1 MRGDWAPDVLDLQ
14 IKWAAQWPHTCLRV
28 LPEPHISLKSR
39 VGAGGC
45 GGGSVLRCPGMG
57 QGRVPGGEPAAG
69 EEGVANLP

>member
-14 IKWAAQWPHTCLRV
+14 IKWAAQPPPTCPPV
-28 LPEPHISLKSR
+28 FPVPHILLKSR
-39 VGAGGC
+39 VGAGSCGC
-45 GGGSVLRCPGMG
+45 GSVLRCPGMG